1 MNNAYVGVPCVSG
14 YTSTTWTL
22 RHVPACPIAS
32 VVILACRSVGWI
44 LRPWLR
50 IGAATNVL
58 AGRLLSLWH
67 RWTHWVLLFII
78 LVAEFGLDLGL
89 DKAWRILKT
98 NFGKLI
104 G

>member
-1 MNNAYVGVPCVSG
+1 MNNAHVGVPYVSG
-14 YTSTTWTL
+14 DNSTTWTL

-32 VVILACRSVGWI
+32 SVILACRSVDWD
-44 LRPWLR
+44 RCPWLR

-78 LVAEFGLDLGL
+78 LVAEFGSDLGL
-89 DKAWRILKT
+89 GKAWRMLRT